1 MLIVDDQRIVR
12 EGLVTLLGL
21 LPGIEVAGAAGDGE
35 EALRLV
41 ADHAPDVALMD
52 LRMPGMDGVE
62 ATRRIRAEH
71 PGTQVVALTTYA
83 DDSSILAAVQAG
95 ARGYLTKDA
104 GAQEIEEAI
113 EAVRAG
119 RTLLEPKVQARLLD
133 VLAGGTDLPGSP
145 PPAPSGASS
154 LLPDGLTRREAEVL
168 ALIAEGLSNQ
178 DISARLFVSEATVKT
193 HINNLFSKTGVRD
206 RGQAVAYAYRHGLQ
220 KIPDAQR

>member
-1 MLIVDDQRIVR
+1 VTRVLIVDDQRLVR
-12 EGLVTLLGL
+12 EGLATLLGL
-21 LPGIEVAGAAGDGE
+21 LSGIEVAGAAGDGE

-41 ADHAPDVALMD
+41 AAHEPDIALMD

-71 PGTQVVALTTYA
+71 PTTQVIALTTYA

-104 GAQEIEEAI
+104 GAREIEQAI
-113 EAVRAG
+113 EAVHAG
-119 RTLLEPKVQARLLD
+119 ETLLEPRVQARLLD
-133 VLAGGTDLPGSP
+133 ALSRGTEPPVDGSE
-145 PPAPSGASS
+145 
-154 LLPDGLTRREAEVL
+154 LPDGLTRREAEVL
-168 ALIAEGLSNQ
+168 VLIAQGLSNQ

-193 HINNLFSKTGVRD
+193 HINNLFGKIGARD
-206 RGQAVAYAYRHGLQ
+206 RGQAVAYAYRQGLQ

>member
-1 MLIVDDQRIVR
+1 MTRVLIVDDQRIVR

-41 ADHAPDVALMD
+41 ALHAPDVALMD
-52 LRMPGMDGVE
+52 LRMPGMGGVE

-71 PGTQVVALTTYA
+71 PGTHVIALTTYA
-83 DDSSILAAVQAG
+83 DDESILAAVQAG

-104 GAQEIEEAI
+104 GAREIEEAI
-113 EAVRAG
+113 EAVRSG

-133 VLAGGTDLPGSP
+133 ALAGGAGLGSP
-145 PPAPSGASS
+145 PQ
-154 LLPDGLTRREAEVL
+154 LPDGLTRREAEVL
-168 ALIAEGLSNQ
+168 ALIAQGLSNQ

-193 HINNLFSKTGVRD
+193 HINNLFGKIGVRD
-206 RGQAVAYAYRHGLQ
+206 RGQAVAYAYRQGLQ
-220 KIPDAQR
+220 KIPDTPS

>member
-1 MLIVDDQRIVR
+1 MTRVLIVDDQRIVR

-21 LPGIEVAGAAGDGE
+21 LPGIEVAGAAGDGD

-41 ADHAPDVALMD
+41 AEQAPDIALMD

-104 GAQEIEEAI
+104 GAREIEAAI

-133 VLAGGTDLPGSP
+133 ALAGGTDRPDPPSSP
-145 PPAPSGASS
+145 PQ
-154 LLPDGLTRREAEVL
+154 LPDGLTRREAEVL
-168 ALIAEGLSNQ
+168 ALIAQGLSNQ

-193 HINNLFSKTGVRD
+193 HINNLFSKIGARD
-206 RGQAVAYAYRHGLQ
+206 RGQAVAYAYRQGLE